1 MILSRSVCKFQCRD
15 CVSDISR
22 DLMLAFLPRYKPYS
36 FGLVAYQI
44 GFCCITLNKSES
56 DQNDRHRAARCR
68 CTPSLP
74 GYLLARQMTLTATRW
89 ICTELSRRFPCVQLC
104 RCPSLCASS
113 SIGPADEPWR
123 TKCKISPEEKAIRWT
138 WSHALTSSDRP
149 LQMSLHRASESWL
162 P

>member
-1 MILSRSVCKFQCRD
+1 
-15 CVSDISR
+15 
-22 DLMLAFLPRYKPYS
+22 MLAFLPRYEPYS

-89 ICTELSRRFPCVQLC
+89 ICTELSRQFSMRATLPLSITLC
-104 RCPSLCASS
+104 QFFYWAC
-113 SIGPADEPWR
+113 
-123 TKCKISPEEKAIRWT
+123 
-138 WSHALTSSDRP
+138 
-149 LQMSLHRASESWL
+149 
-162 P
+162 